1 MALIADKSKRC
12 KYVLKLAGL
21 ALTIANLYCGECWAQ
36 LKEETLVATIP
47 TGFKI
52 GSQTT
57 HDRVTTLEWIKES
70 ESLLTWTEMVTVQ
83 VDRRSIRTTPPQL
96 LQGIGTKWLHAC
108 KDSVANQK
116 PDGEANGYPV
126 SMLLVHCPVNA
137 ATGKP
142 ETIVF
147 RVING
152 NDALYSIQKTFKFD
166 PSNEQLKQIMKYLDG
181 VNVCDPRRSDHP
193 CPKLD

>member
-1 MALIADKSKRC
+1 LIADKTQRC
-12 KYVLKLAGL
+12 KYVLKRAGL
-21 ALTIANLYCGECWAQ
+21 ALAIASLQCGACWAQ

-52 GSQTT
+52 GSQSSR
-57 HDRVTTLEWIKES
+57 DRVTTLEWIKES
-70 ESLLTWTEMVTVQ
+70 ESLLNWTEMVTVR
-83 VDRRSIRTTPPQL
+83 VDRHSTKTTPPQV